1 MVHPTG
7 ERAFD
12 GAVRVAG
19 QTFLG
24 LLTSVAALVFAS
36 VTRKTLKM
44 QKWLILTSA
53 ITTLGWGFLFVLASD
68 AV

>member
-1 MVHPTG
+1 
-7 ERAFD
+7 
-12 GAVRVAG
+12 VAG

-44 QKWLILTSA
+44 QKWLTLTSA